1 MMCDE
6 RRHPHRARAFTLI
19 EVLMAAFIIGL
30 GVLGL
35 AALFAGAAFQQQ
47 VSSEITSSIMLSRS
61 AESTIANQIG
71 TLEAECNVS
80 NPDSRYRPG
89 VWYPIT
95 TTNSRVNDPRVGM
108 LTADPSGNDE
118 WFFAASPAEPMPRV
132 LFGRSL
138 PYAGE
143 IRGRLFTA
151 QELSNN
157 SLVRDF
163 GQSRILADSVAIE
176 VTLTRFPCV
185 DGARNRSNAQRR
197 TLRFLYD
204 DQGNPCPPATQL
216 ATFVS
221 GNSWIDID
229 LQRFAETGDA
239 NASIENLYIEE
250 IARGSNALEVVLGT
264 GNFVG
269 CSPDPTIEVLE
280 ARSDLDASSAT
291 GFMVPDPSGDFHVIN
306 DPREFI
312 AYYQVNG
319 FSGDVYSFLPGGRP
333 ETLTQSFAQL
343 GPGGTHRSGAS
354 TDPGAIPVRTALI
367 VDSFIDRIELVDY
380 RWRATEIA
388 SLSQR
393 IRYQPDPARAD
404 GQRPVMAYSVL
415 FRRLEGTDA
424 TQVVIFTY
432 ALNSGSARAEFVPP
446 ESPVNVTNG
455 DAPIRSGRLRIDYDD
470 DERAYYVTATTA
482 AYEWMIDPG
491 QLLLF
496 AGNNTISGA
505 DAPVRINRVR
515 TIDDQRRG
523 YLEGAPRV
531 AGRNLLFDLAEG
543 GFFEVWAIQPTIRS
557 VTDSSTWSLKPI
569 EARVLQ
575 VSSN

>member
-6 RRHPHRARAFTLI
+6 RRQPRTARAFTLI

-47 VSSEITSSIMLSRS
+47 ISSEITSSIMLSRS
-61 AESTIANQIG
+61 AESAIANQIG
-71 TLEAECNVS
+71 TLEAECDIA
-80 NPDSRYRPG
+80 NPDARYRPG

-95 TTNSRVNDPRVGM
+95 TTSRRVPDPRVGM

-132 LFGRSL
+132 LFGRSR

-143 IRGRLFTA
+143 IEGRLFTA

-157 SLVRDF
+157 ALIRDF

-185 DGARNRSNAQRR
+185 EGARNRSNAQRR
-197 TLRFLYD
+197 ILRFLYD
-204 DQGNPCPPATQL
+204 DQGNPCPPSNQL
-216 ATFVS
+216 ARFTS
-221 GNSWIDID
+221 NNSWIDID
-229 LQRFAETGDA
+229 LQRFAQTGDP
-239 NASIENLYIEE
+239 NASIANLYIEE
-250 IARGSNALEVVLGT
+250 IAVGTEALRVDPVSGNYMGCLLG
-264 GNFVG
+264 GVQVYEDVNL
-269 CSPDPTIEVLE
+269 DP
-280 ARSDLDASSAT
+280 ASAT
-291 GFMVPDPSGDFHVIN
+291 DFMVPDPTGEYHIIN
-306 DPREFI
+306 DPRDPE
-312 AYYQVNG
+312 ATYQVNG
-319 FSGDVYSFLPGGRP
+319 FSGDASFAPGGRP
-333 ETLTQSFAQL
+333 DNLNRSFAL
-343 GPGGTHRSGAS
+343 RGPGGTHRLGAS
-354 TDPGAIPVRTALI
+354 TDPNPIPVRTALI
-367 VDSFIDRIELVDY
+367 NDFFIDSIELVDF

-393 IRYQPDPARAD
+393 IRFQPDPARAD

-415 FRRLEGTDA
+415 FRRLQGTDA

-446 ESPVNVTNG
+446 ESPIDVSNG
-455 DAPIRSGRLRIDYDD
+455 LAPIRSGRLRLEYDR
-470 DERAYYVTATTA
+470 DERAYFVTAATA

-496 AGNNTISGA
+496 AGNNSISGA

-515 TIDDQRRG
+515 TVNNQRRG

-531 AGRNLLFDLAEG
+531 AGANLLFDLAAG
-543 GFFEVWAIQPTIRS
+543 AFFEVWAIQPTIRS
-557 VTDSSTWSLKPI
+557 LTDASTWSLKPV